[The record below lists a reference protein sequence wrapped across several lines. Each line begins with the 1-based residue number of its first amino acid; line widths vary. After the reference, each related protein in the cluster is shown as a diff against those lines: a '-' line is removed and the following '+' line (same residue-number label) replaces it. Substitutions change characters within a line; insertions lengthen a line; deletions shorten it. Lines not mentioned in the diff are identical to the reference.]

1 MPATLREKSSGL
13 DRLMAVC
20 QRYSM
25 DGSMS
30 LTLMLAP
37 GWLFAGSGFFQK
49 QNQQF
54 PHPELQ

>member
-1 MPATLREKSSGL
+1 
-13 DRLMAVC
+13 MAVC

-54 PHPELQ
+54 PHPEMQ

>member
-1 MPATLREKSSGL
+1 
-13 DRLMAVC
+13 
-20 QRYSM
+20 M
-25 DGSMS
+25 DGSMN